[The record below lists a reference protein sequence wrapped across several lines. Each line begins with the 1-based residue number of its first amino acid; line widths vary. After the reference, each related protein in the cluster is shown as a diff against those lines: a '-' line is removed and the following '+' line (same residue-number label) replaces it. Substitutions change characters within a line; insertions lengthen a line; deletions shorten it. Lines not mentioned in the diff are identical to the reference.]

1 MIRAVG
7 LTFHYPKRPPIFQN
21 FDWTVAQGQTWAI
34 IGASGCGKSTLL
46 YLLAGLRQPD
56 SGQLLINDQPI
67 HGPRPQTG
75 LILQDYGLLPW
86 ATLRQ
91 NVTLGLELRRFYGP
105 DGRHAPV
112 EGLPGNLE
120 QRVTHWLERLG
131 IAGVA
136 NQYPG
141 QVSGGQRQRAAIAR
155 TLVLEPDLLLM
166 DEPFASLDAP
176 TRENL
181 QSLILQLHTERPLTT
196 VLVTHTIEE
205 AMTIGEKILV
215 LANRTNTTPLILDN
229 PYAGQIPAVQDEGY
243 ARLTARM
250 RAELKETTA

>member
-7 LTFHYPKRPPIFQN
+7 LTFRYSKHPPIFQD
-21 FDWTVAQGQTWAI
+21 FDWQVEQGQTWAI

-46 YLLAGLRQPD
+46 YLLAGLRRPD
-56 SGQLLINDQPI
+56 GGQLLINNQPLT
-67 HGPRPQTG
+67 GPRPQTG

-91 NVTLGLELRRFYGP
+91 NVTLGLDLRRFYGP
-105 DGRHAPV
+105 DGRHAPA
-112 EGLPGNLE
+112 EALPEDLSA
-120 QRVTHWLERLG
+120 RVTHWLERLG

-136 NQYPG
+136 AQYPG

-176 TRENL
+176 TREDL
-181 QSLILQLHTERPLTT
+181 QSLVLQLHQERPLTT

-215 LANRTNTTPLILDN
+215 LVNRTNTTPLILDN
-229 PYAGQIPAVQDEGY
+229 PYAGQIPPPQDAGY

-250 RAELKETTA
+250 RDALRQT